1 MSKSFDEQWER
12 DREKEPT
19 WNGPTRPIIPL
30 AYAGAVKTHIGG
42 TSKCSRCSTPTAGL
56 TCRECQRRARLSL
69 RFGATVCVHC
79 NEMECVCEV
88 GK

>member
-1 MSKSFDEQWER
+1 MSK
-12 DREKEPT
+12 
-19 WNGPTRPIIPL
+19 
-30 AYAGAVKTHIGG
+30 
-42 TSKCSRCSTPTAGL
+42 PTAAL
-56 TCRECQRRARLSL
+56 TCRECQRRARMSL